1 VSLGFPTLYK
11 GGFPDREKVVQDLL
25 APFVAMV
32 DVFNDTGA
40 QIFDGPDPRRPY
52 TCTFLP
58 ENYGDMLPIIRLYRG
73 GGAAD
78 AGVLSD
84 PASVQVA
91 VIADTREDSWKLME
105 YCRMWLLSYARGGT
119 VARVDGSTTLI
130 DSVGELVGPQQVPE
144 LNPDKR
150 MVPLTFR
157 VVCRKPRELPDY
169 EQVRESIVDGRLNGS

>member
-1 VSLGFPTLYK
+1 VSLALPDWFK
-11 GGFPDREKVVQDLL
+11 GGFPDREKVVRDAL
-25 APFVAMV
+25 APILATV
-32 DVFNDTGA
+32 DVFDANGV
-40 QIFDGPDPRRPY
+40 QVFDGPNPRRPY

-58 ENYGDMLPIIRLYRG
+58 EGYGDMLPIIRLYRG

-91 VIADTREDSWKLME
+91 VIADTREESWELME

-119 VARVDGSTTLI
+119 VVRADGSTTLI

-144 LNPDKR
+144 MNPDKR

-157 VVCRKPRELPDY
+157 VVCRKPRGLPDY
-169 EQVRESIVDGRLNGS
+169 EKVRESIVDGLLNGS

>member
-1 VSLGFPTLYK
+1 VSLAFPDWYR
-11 GGFPDREKVVQDLL
+11 GGFPDREKVVQDAL
-25 APFVAMV
+25 APILSTV
-32 DVFNDTGA
+32 DVFDDTGA
-40 QIFDGPDPRRPY
+40 QIFDGGIPRRPH
-52 TCTFLP
+52 TCTFLDKD
-58 ENYGDMLPIIRLYRG
+58 YADMLPIIRLYRG

-78 AGVLSD
+78 AGVLAD

-91 VIADTREDSWKLME
+91 VIADTREESWSLME

-119 VARVDGSTTLI
+119 VVRADGSTTLI

-157 VVCRKPRELPDY
+157 VVCRKPRGLPDY
-169 EQVRESIVDGRLNGS
+169 EQVREAVVDGLLNGS